1 MSTIVSVEDVS
12 REFKRYYQRTF
23 KEFLTD
29 RHAKHFNKVFMALQ
43 NISFEVKDGSTLGLL
58 GRNGSGKSTLLKI
71 ISGVLTPS
79 AGQVTRPVSTA
90 ALLEL
95 GAGFQPDMTGRE
107 NIYLNSSILGR
118 SKKDTELV
126 IDDIIDFSGISEFID
141 TPVKF
146 YSSGMYARLGFA
158 IAIHTDPEL
167 LLVDEILAVGD
178 APFQKKCLDRL
189 KQMQNEGR
197 SIILVTHDTS
207 TVENFCDV
215 AVVLDHGKLL
225 AQGDTKS
232 VVAAYQALP

>member
-1 MSTIVSVEDVS
+1 MSTIVSVESVS
-12 REFKRYYQRTF
+12 REFRKYYQKTF

-29 RHAKHFNKVFMALQ
+29 RQAKNFNKVFWALKDV
-43 NISFEVKDGSTLGLL
+43 SFEVKDGSTLGLL

-79 AGQVTRPVSTA
+79 NGQVTRPVATA

-118 SKKDTELV
+118 SKKDTETV
-126 IDDIIDFSGISEFID
+126 NDDIIDFSGISEFID

-146 YSSGMYARLGFA
+146 FSSGMYARLGFS

-167 LLVDEILAVGD
+167 LLVDEVLAVGD
-178 APFQKKCLDRL
+178 EPFQKKCLDRI
-189 KQMQNEGR
+189 QSMQKEGR
-197 SIILVTHDTS
+197 TIILVTHDTN
-207 TVENFCDV
+207 TVANFCDTAV
-215 AVVLDHGKLL
+215 ALDHGTVL
-225 AQGDTKS
+225 AKGDTTA
-232 VVAAYQALP
+232 VINAYRALP

>member
-1 MSTIVSVEDVS
+1 
-12 REFKRYYQRTF
+12 
-23 KEFLTD
+23 
-29 RHAKHFNKVFMALQ
+29 
-43 NISFEVKDGSTLGLL
+43 
-58 GRNGSGKSTLLKI
+58 LKI

-79 AGQVTRPVSTA
+79 SGQVIRPVSTA

-118 SKKDTELV
+118 SKKDTSLV
-126 IDDIIDFSGISEFID
+126 IDNIIDFSGISDFID

-178 APFQKKCLDRL
+178 APFQKKCLD
-189 KQMQNEGR
+189 KIKEMQNEGR
-197 SIILVTHDTS
+197 TIILVTHDS
-207 TVENFCDV
+207 GTVQTFCDS
-215 AVVLDHGKLL
+215 AVLLDHGKLIS
-225 AQGDTKS
+225 QGNPLK
-232 VVAAYQALP
+232 VVTTYSELP

>member
-1 MSTIVSVEDVS
+1 MSTIVSVENVS
-12 REFKRYYQRTF
+12 REFRKYYQKTF

-29 RHAKHFNKVFMALQ
+29 RHAKNFNKVFWALKDV
-43 NISFEVKDGSTLGLL
+43 SFEVKDGSTLGLL

-79 AGQVTRPVSTA
+79 NGQVTRPVATA

-118 SKKDTELV
+118 SKKDTENV

-146 YSSGMYARLGFA
+146 FSSGMYARLGFS

-167 LLVDEILAVGD
+167 LLVDEVLAVGD
-178 APFQKKCLDRL
+178 EPFQKKCLDRI
-189 KQMQNEGR
+189 QSMQKEGR
-197 SIILVTHDTS
+197 TIILVTHDTN
-207 TVENFCDV
+207 TVAQFCDTAV
-215 AVVLDHGKLL
+215 ALDHGIVL
-225 AQGDTKS
+225 AKGDTTS
-232 VVAAYQALP
+232 VINAYRALP

>member
-1 MSTIVSVEDVS
+1 MSPVVEVENVS
-12 REFKRYYQRTF
+12 RDFRKYYQQTF

-29 RHAKHFNKVFMALQ
+29 RHAKNFNKVFKALQ
-43 NISFEVKDGSTLGLL
+43 NISFEVKEGSTLGLL

-79 AGQVTRPVSTA
+79 QGQVTRPVATA

-178 APFQKKCLDRL
+178 APFQKKCLDRI
-189 KQMQNEGR
+189 KHMQSEGR

-207 TVENFCDV
+207 TVENFCDS
-215 AVVLDHGKLL
+215 AVVLDHGKLI
-225 AQGDTKS
+225 AQGETKKAI
-232 VVAAYQALP
+232 AAYQALP

>member
-1 MSTIVSVEDVS
+1 MSFCVKVDNVS
-12 REFKRYYQRTF
+12 REYRKYYQRTF

-29 RHAKHFNKVFMALQ
+29 RHAKNFNTVFWALKDV
-43 NISFEVKDGSTLGLL
+43 SFEVKEGSTLGLI

-79 AGQVTRPVSTA
+79 SGQVIRPVSTA

-118 SKKDTELV
+118 SRKDTTLV
-126 IDDIIDFSGISEFID
+126 IDEIIDFSGIRDFID

-178 APFQKKCLDRL
+178 APFQKKCLE
-189 KQMQNEGR
+189 KIKEMQNEGR
-197 SIILVTHDTS
+197 TIILVTHDS
-207 TVENFCDV
+207 NTV
-215 AVVLDHGKLL
+215 
-225 AQGDTKS
+225 Q
-232 VVAAYQALP
+232 

>member
-1 MSTIVSVEDVS
+1 MSFCVKVENVS
-12 REFKRYYQRTF
+12 REYRKYYQRTF

-29 RHAKHFNKVFMALQ
+29 RNAKNFNSVFWALKDV
-43 NISFEVKDGSTLGLL
+43 SFEVKEGSTLGLI

-79 AGQVTRPVSTA
+79 SGQVIRPVSTA

-118 SKKDTELV
+118 SRKDTSLV
-126 IDDIIDFSGISEFID
+126 IDEIIDFSGIRDFID

-178 APFQKKCLDRL
+178 APFQKKCLD
-189 KQMQNEGR
+189 KIKEMQNEGR
-197 SIILVTHDTS
+197 TIILVTHDS
-207 TVENFCDV
+207 NTVQTFCDSSV
-215 AVVLDHGKLL
+215 MLDHGKLIS
-225 AQGDTKS
+225 QGDPIEVINTYSK
-232 VVAAYQALP
+232 LP

>member
-1 MSTIVSVEDVS
+1 MTTIVKVETVS
-12 REFKRYYQRTF
+12 REFRKYYQRTF

-29 RHAKHFNKVFMALQ
+29 RHAKNFNKIFMALE

-79 AGQVTRPVSTA
+79 QGQVTRPVSTA

-126 IDDIIDFSGISEFID
+126 IDGISEFID

-178 APFQKKCLDRL
+178 APFQKKCLDRI

-207 TVENFCDV
+207 TVENFCDS

-225 AQGDTKS
+225 AQGETKS
-232 VVAAYQALP
+232 VIAAYQALP

>member
-1 MSTIVSVEDVS
+1 MSPIVKVENVS
-12 REFKRYYQRTF
+12 REFRKYYQKTF
-23 KEFLTD
+23 KEYLTD
-29 RHAKHFNKVFMALQ
+29 SHAKNFNKVFMALE
-43 NISFEVKDGSTLGLL
+43 NISFEVKYGSTVGLL

-95 GAGFQPDMTGRE
+95 GAGFQPDMTGRD

-118 SKKDTELV
+118 SRKDTELV

-167 LLVDEILAVGD
+167 LLVDETLAVGD
-178 APFQKKCLDRL
+178 APFQKKCLDRII
-189 KQMQNEGR
+189 QMQNEGR
-197 SIILVTHDTS
+197 SIILVTHDIS
-207 TVENFCDV
+207 TVENFCDS

>member
-1 MSTIVSVEDVS
+1 MSTIVSVENVS
-12 REFKRYYQRTF
+12 REFRKYYQKTF

-29 RHAKHFNKVFMALQ
+29 RHAKNFNKVFWALKDV
-43 NISFEVKDGSTLGLL
+43 SFEVKDGSTLGLL

-79 AGQVTRPVSTA
+79 NGQVTRPVATA

-118 SKKDTELV
+118 SKKDTENV

-146 YSSGMYARLGFA
+146 FSSGMYARLGFS

-167 LLVDEILAVGD
+167 LLVDEVLAVGD
-178 APFQKKCLDRL
+178 EPFQKKCLDRI
-189 KQMQNEGR
+189 QSMQKEGR
-197 SIILVTHDTS
+197 TIILVTHDTN
-207 TVENFCDV
+207 TVAHFCDTTV
-215 AVVLDHGKLL
+215 ALDHGTVL
-225 AQGDTKS
+225 AKGDTTS
-232 VVAAYQALP
+232 VINAYRALP

>member
-1 MSTIVSVEDVS
+1 MSPIVKAENVS
-12 REFKRYYQRTF
+12 REFRKYYQKTF

-29 RHAKHFNKVFMALQ
+29 SHAKNFNKVFMALE
-43 NISFEVKDGSTLGLL
+43 NISFEVKYGSTVGLL

-95 GAGFQPDMTGRE
+95 GAGFQPDMSGRD

-118 SKKDTELV
+118 SRKDTELV

-167 LLVDEILAVGD
+167 LLVDETLAVGD
-178 APFQKKCLDRL
+178 APFQKKCLDRII
-189 KQMQNEGR
+189 QMQNEGR
-197 SIILVTHDTS
+197 TIILVTHDIS
-207 TVENFCDV
+207 TVENFCDS

>member
-1 MSTIVSVEDVS
+1 MSFCVKVDNVS
-12 REFKRYYQRTF
+12 REYRKYYQRTF

-29 RHAKHFNKVFMALQ
+29 RHAKNFNTVFWALKDV
-43 NISFEVKDGSTLGLL
+43 SFEVKEGCTLGLI

-79 AGQVTRPVSTA
+79 SGQVVRPVSTA

-118 SKKDTELV
+118 SRKDTTLV
-126 IDDIIDFSGISEFID
+126 IDEIIDFSGIRDFID

-178 APFQKKCLDRL
+178 APFQKKCLE
-189 KQMQNEGR
+189 KIKEMQNEGR
-197 SIILVTHDTS
+197 TIILVTHDS
-207 TVENFCDV
+207 NTVETFCDS
-215 AVVLDHGKLL
+215 AVLLDHGKLIS
-225 AQGDTKS
+225 QGNPVE
-232 VVAAYQALP
+232 VVTTYANLP

>member
-1 MSTIVSVEDVS
+1 MSVVVEVNDIG
-12 REFKRYYQRTF
+12 REFRKYYQRTF

-29 RHAKHFNKVFMALQ
+29 RQAKGFNKIFWALRHV
-43 NISFEVKDGSTLGLL
+43 SFEVKDGSTTGLI

-79 AGQVTRPVSTA
+79 EGFVKRPIATA

-107 NIYLNSSILGR
+107 NIFLNSAILGR
-118 SKKDTELV
+118 SKKRTQQNLES
-126 IDDIIDFSGISEFID
+126 IIDFSGIEEFID

-167 LLVDEILAVGD
+167 MLVDEVLSVGD
-178 APFQKKCLDRL
+178 EPFQKKCLTRI
-189 KQMQNEGR
+189 KEMQNEGR
-197 SIILVTHDTS
+197 SIILVTHS
-207 TVENFCDV
+207 AQTVKDFCDS
-215 AVVLDHGKLL
+215 AVLLSHGELISQGKVNSVLK
-225 AQGDTKS
+225 K
-232 VVAAYQALP
+232 YEALP

>member
-1 MSTIVSVEDVS
+1 MSSILKVENVS
-12 REFKRYYQRTF
+12 RKFRKYYQRTF

-29 RHAKHFNKVFMALQ
+29 RQAKNFNQVFMALED
-43 NISFEVKDGSTLGLL
+43 ISFEVKDGSTLGLM

-79 AGQVTRPVSTA
+79 QGQVTRPVSTA

-107 NIYLNSSILGR
+107 NIYLNSAILGR

-167 LLVDEILAVGD
+167 ILVDEILAVGD
-178 APFQKKCLDRL
+178 APFQQKCLDRI

-207 TVENFCDV
+207 TVENFCNS
-215 AVVLDHGKLL
+215 AVVLDHGKLIVK
-225 AQGDTKS
+225 GEVKSCIDT
-232 VVAAYQALP
+232 YNALP

>member
-1 MSTIVSVEDVS
+1 LKDV
-12 REFKRYYQRTF
+12 
-23 KEFLTD
+23 
-29 RHAKHFNKVFMALQ
+29 
-43 NISFEVKDGSTLGLL
+43 SFEVKEGSTLGLI

-79 AGQVTRPVSTA
+79 AGQVIRPVSTA

-118 SKKDTELV
+118 SRKDTSLV
-126 IDDIIDFSGISEFID
+126 IDEIIDFSGIRDFID

-178 APFQKKCLDRL
+178 APFQKKCLD
-189 KQMQNEGR
+189 KIKEMQNEGR
-197 SIILVTHDTS
+197 TIILVTHDS
-207 TVENFCDV
+207 GTVQTFCDS
-215 AVVLDHGKLL
+215 AVLLDHGKLIS
-225 AQGDTKS
+225 QGNPLK
-232 VVAAYQALP
+232 VVTTYSELP

>member
-1 MSTIVSVEDVS
+1 MSVAVEVNDIG
-12 REFKRYYQRTF
+12 REFRKYYQRTF

-29 RHAKHFNKVFMALQ
+29 RHAKGFNKIFWALR
-43 NISFEVKDGSTLGLL
+43 NISFEVKDGSTTGLI

-79 AGQVTRPVSTA
+79 EGFVKRPIATA

-107 NIYLNSSILGR
+107 NIFLNSAILGR
-118 SKKDTELV
+118 SKKRTQQNLES
-126 IDDIIDFSGISEFID
+126 IIDFSGIEEFID

-167 LLVDEILAVGD
+167 MLVDEVLSVGD
-178 APFQKKCLDRL
+178 EPFQKKCLTRI
-189 KQMQNEGR
+189 KEMQNEGR
-197 SIILVTHDTS
+197 SIILVTHS
-207 TVENFCDV
+207 AQTVKDFCDS
-215 AVVLDHGKLL
+215 AVLLSHGELISQGKVNSVLK
-225 AQGDTKS
+225 K
-232 VVAAYQALP
+232 YEALP

>member
-1 MSTIVSVEDVS
+1 MSTVVKVENVS
-12 REFKRYYQRTF
+12 REFRKYYQSTF

-29 RHAKHFNKVFMALQ
+29 RHAKNFNKVFMALE

-79 AGQVTRPVSTA
+79 NGQVTRPVATA

-118 SKKDTELV
+118 SKKDTENV

-146 YSSGMYARLGFA
+146 FSSGMYARLGFS

-167 LLVDEILAVGD
+167 LLVDEVLAVGD
-178 APFQKKCLDRL
+178 EPFQKKCLDRI
-189 KQMQNEGR
+189 QSMQKEGR
-197 SIILVTHDTS
+197 TIILVTHDTN
-207 TVENFCDV
+207 TVAQFCDTAV
-215 AVVLDHGKLL
+215 ALDHGTVL
-225 AQGDTKS
+225 AKGDTTS
-232 VVAAYQALP
+232 VINAYRALP

>member
-1 MSTIVSVEDVS
+1 MSTIVSVENVS
-12 REFKRYYQRTF
+12 REFRKYYQKTF

-29 RHAKHFNKVFMALQ
+29 RHAKNFNKVFWALKDV
-43 NISFEVKDGSTLGLL
+43 SFEVKDGSTLGLL

-79 AGQVTRPVSTA
+79 NGQVTRPVATA

-118 SKKDTELV
+118 SKKDTEKV

-146 YSSGMYARLGFA
+146 FSSGMYSRLGFS

-167 LLVDEILAVGD
+167 LLVDEVLAVGD
-178 APFQKKCLDRL
+178 EPFQKKCLDRI
-189 KQMQNEGR
+189 QSMQKEGR
-197 SIILVTHDTS
+197 TIILVTHDTN
-207 TVENFCDV
+207 TVANF
-215 AVVLDHGKLL
+215 
-225 AQGDTKS
+225 
-232 VVAAYQALP
+232 

>member
-1 MSTIVSVEDVS
+1 MSTIVSVENVS
-12 REFKRYYQRTF
+12 REFRKYYQKTF

-29 RHAKHFNKVFMALQ
+29 RHAKNFNKVFWALKDV
-43 NISFEVKDGSTLGLL
+43 SFEVKDGSTLGLL

-79 AGQVTRPVSTA
+79 NGQVTRPVATA

-118 SKKDTELV
+118 SKKDTENV

-146 YSSGMYARLGFA
+146 FSSGMYARLGFS

-167 LLVDEILAVGD
+167 LLVDEVLAVGD
-178 APFQKKCLDRL
+178 EPFQKKCLDRI
-189 KQMQNEGR
+189 QSMQKEGR
-197 SIILVTHDTS
+197 TIILVTHDTN
-207 TVENFCDV
+207 TVAQFCDTAV
-215 AVVLDHGKLL
+215 ALDHGIVL
-225 AQGDTKS
+225 AKGDTVS
-232 VVAAYQALP
+232 VINAYRALP

>member
-1 MSTIVSVEDVS
+1 MSTIVKVENVS
-12 REFKRYYQRTF
+12 REFRKYYQRTF

-29 RHAKHFNKVFMALQ
+29 RHAKNFNKVFMALE

-79 AGQVTRPVSTA
+79 QGQVTRPVSTA

-107 NIYLNSSILGR
+107 NIFLNSSILGR
-118 SKKDTELV
+118 TKKETEMV
-126 IDDIIDFSGISEFID
+126 IDEIIDFSGIPEFIN

-146 YSSGMYARLGFA
+146 YSSGMNARLGFA

-178 APFQKKCLDRL
+178 APFQKKCLERI
-189 KQMQNEGR
+189 KQMQDEGR

-207 TVENFCDV
+207 TVENLCDA

>member
-1 MSTIVSVEDVS
+1 MSTIVSVENVT
-12 REFKRYYQRTF
+12 REFRKYYQRTF

-29 RHAKHFNKVFMALQ
+29 RHAKNFNKVFTALE
-43 NISFEVKDGSTLGLL
+43 NISFQVKDGSTLGLL

-79 AGQVTRPVSTA
+79 SGQVTRPVSTA

-118 SKKDTELV
+118 AKKETELV
-126 IDDIIDFSGISEFID
+126 LDDIIEFSGIAEFID

-178 APFQKKCLDRL
+178 APFQKKCLDRI
-189 KQMQNEGR
+189 KEMQNEGR
-197 SIILVTHDTS
+197 SIILVTHDIG
-207 TVENFCDV
+207 TVQNFCDT
-215 AVVLDHGKLL
+215 AVVLDKGKLL
-225 AQGDTKS
+225 AQGETK
-232 VVAAYQALP
+232 VVIEAYNALP

>member
-1 MSTIVSVEDVS
+1 MSFCVKVDNVS
-12 REFKRYYQRTF
+12 REYRKYYQRTF

-29 RHAKHFNKVFMALQ
+29 RHAKNFNTVFWALKDV
-43 NISFEVKDGSTLGLL
+43 SFEVKEGSTLGLI

-79 AGQVTRPVSTA
+79 TGQVIRPVSTA

-118 SKKDTELV
+118 SRKDTSLV
-126 IDDIIDFSGISEFID
+126 IDEIIDFSGIRDFID

-178 APFQKKCLDRL
+178 APFQKKCLD
-189 KQMQNEGR
+189 KIKEMQNEGR
-197 SIILVTHDTS
+197 TIILVTHDS
-207 TVENFCDV
+207 NTVQTFCDS
-215 AVVLDHGKLL
+215 AVLLDHGKLIS
-225 AQGDTKS
+225 QGNPLE
-232 VVAAYQALP
+232 VVTIYANLP

>member
-1 MSTIVSVEDVS
+1 MSTIVSVENVS
-12 REFKRYYQRTF
+12 REFRKYYQKTF

-29 RHAKHFNKVFMALQ
+29 RHAKNFNKVFWAL
-43 NISFEVKDGSTLGLL
+43 NDVSFEVKDGSTLGLL

-79 AGQVTRPVSTA
+79 KGLVTRPVATA

-118 SKKDTELV
+118 SKKDTENV

-146 YSSGMYARLGFA
+146 FSSGMYARLGFS

-167 LLVDEILAVGD
+167 LLVDEVLAVGD
-178 APFQKKCLDRL
+178 EPFQKKCLDRI
-189 KQMQNEGR
+189 QSMQKEGR
-197 SIILVTHDTS
+197 TIILVTHDTN
-207 TVENFCDV
+207 TVAQFCDTAV
-215 AVVLDHGKLL
+215 ALDHGTVL
-225 AQGDTKS
+225 AKGDTTS
-232 VVAAYQALP
+232 VINAYRALP

>member
-1 MSTIVSVEDVS
+1 MSTIVSVENVS
-12 REFKRYYQRTF
+12 REFRKYYQKTF

-29 RHAKHFNKVFMALQ
+29 RHAKNFNKVFWALKDV
-43 NISFEVKDGSTLGLL
+43 SFEVKDGSTLGLL

-79 AGQVTRPVSTA
+79 NGQVTRPVATA

-118 SKKDTELV
+118 SKKDTENV

-146 YSSGMYARLGFA
+146 FSSGMYARLGFS

-167 LLVDEILAVGD
+167 LLVDEVLAVGD
-178 APFQKKCLDRL
+178 EPFQKKCLDRI
-189 KQMQNEGR
+189 QSMQKEGR
-197 SIILVTHDTS
+197 TIILVTHDTN
-207 TVENFCDV
+207 TVAQFCDTAV
-215 AVVLDHGKLL
+215 ALDHGTVL
-225 AQGDTKS
+225 AKGDTTS
-232 VVAAYQALP
+232 VIKAYRALP

>member
-1 MSTIVSVEDVS
+1 MSTIVSVENVS
-12 REFKRYYQRTF
+12 REFRKYYQKTF

-29 RHAKHFNKVFMALQ
+29 RHAKNFNKVFWALKDV
-43 NISFEVKDGSTLGLL
+43 SFEVKDGSTLGLL

-79 AGQVTRPVSTA
+79 NGQVTRPVATA

-118 SKKDTELV
+118 SKKDTENV

-146 YSSGMYARLGFA
+146 FSSGMYARLGFS

-167 LLVDEILAVGD
+167 LLVDEVLAVGD
-178 APFQKKCLDRL
+178 EPFQKKCLDRI
-189 KQMQNEGR
+189 QSMQKEGR
-197 SIILVTHDTS
+197 TIILVTHDTN
-207 TVENFCDV
+207 TVTHFCDTAV
-215 AVVLDHGKLL
+215 ALDHGTVL
-225 AQGDTKS
+225 AKGDTTS
-232 VVAAYQALP
+232 VINAYRALP

>member
-1 MSTIVSVEDVS
+1 MSTVVEINNVG
-12 REFKRYYQRTF
+12 REFRKYYQSTF

-29 RHAKHFNKVFMALQ
+29 RHAKKFNKVFWALR
-43 NISFEVKDGSTLGLL
+43 NISFKVESGSTVGLI

-79 AGQVTRPVSTA
+79 EGFVTRPVATA

-107 NIYLNSSILGR
+107 NIFLNSAILGR
-118 SKKDTELV
+118 TKKQTQSQLDS
-126 IDDIIDFSGISEFID
+126 IIDFSGIEEFID

-167 LLVDEILAVGD
+167 LLVDEVLAVGD
-178 APFQKKCLDRL
+178 EPFQSKCFSKI
-189 KQMQNEGR
+189 KQMQSEGC
-197 SIILVTHDTS
+197 SIVLVTHSAQNVRD
-207 TVENFCDV
+207 FCDS
-215 AVVLDHGKLL
+215 AVLLDHGTLHSIGNVDEVLENYQKL
-225 AQGDTKS
+225 
-232 VVAAYQALP
+232 P

>member
-1 MSTIVSVEDVS
+1 MSFCVKVDNVS
-12 REFKRYYQRTF
+12 REYRKYFQRTF

-29 RHAKHFNKVFMALQ
+29 RHAKNFNTVFWALKDV
-43 NISFEVKDGSTLGLL
+43 SFEVKEGSTLGLI

-79 AGQVTRPVSTA
+79 SGQVIRPVSTA

-118 SKKDTELV
+118 SRKDTSLV
-126 IDDIIDFSGISEFID
+126 IDEIIDFSGIRDFID

-178 APFQKKCLDRL
+178 APFQKKCLE
-189 KQMQNEGR
+189 KIKEMQNEGR
-197 SIILVTHDTS
+197 TIILVTHDS
-207 TVENFCDV
+207 NTVQTFCDS
-215 AVVLDHGKLL
+215 AVLLDHGKLIS
-225 AQGDTKS
+225 QGNPVE
-232 VVAAYQALP
+232 VVTTYSNLP

>member
-1 MSTIVSVEDVS
+1 MSTIVSVENVS
-12 REFKRYYQRTF
+12 REFRKYYQKTF

-29 RHAKHFNKVFMALQ
+29 RHAKNFNKVFWALKDV
-43 NISFEVKDGSTLGLL
+43 SFEVKDGSTLGLL

-79 AGQVTRPVSTA
+79 NGQVTRPVATA

-118 SKKDTELV
+118 SKKDTENV
-126 IDDIIDFSGISEFID
+126 IDNIIDFSGISEFID

-146 YSSGMYARLGFA
+146 FSSGMYARLGFS

-167 LLVDEILAVGD
+167 LLVDEVLAVGD
-178 APFQKKCLDRL
+178 EPFQKKCLDRI
-189 KQMQNEGR
+189 QSMQKEGR
-197 SIILVTHDTS
+197 TIILVTHDTN
-207 TVENFCDV
+207 TVAQFCDTAV
-215 AVVLDHGKLL
+215 ALDHGTVL
-225 AQGDTKS
+225 AKGDTTS
-232 VVAAYQALP
+232 VINAYRALP

>member
-1 MSTIVSVEDVS
+1 MSPIVKVENVS
-12 REFKRYYQRTF
+12 REFRKYYQKTF
-23 KEFLTD
+23 KEYLTD
-29 RHAKHFNKVFMALQ
+29 SHAKNFNKVFMALE
-43 NISFEVKDGSTLGLL
+43 NISFEVKYGSTVGLL

-95 GAGFQPDMTGRE
+95 GAGFQPDMTGRD

-118 SKKDTELV
+118 SRKDTELV
-126 IDDIIDFSGISEFID
+126 IDDIIEFSGISEFID

-167 LLVDEILAVGD
+167 LLVDETLAVGD
-178 APFQKKCLDRL
+178 APFQKKCLDRII
-189 KQMQNEGR
+189 QMQNEGR
-197 SIILVTHDTS
+197 SIILVTHDIS
-207 TVENFCDV
+207 TVENFCDS

>member
-1 MSTIVSVEDVS
+1 MSTIVSVENVS
-12 REFKRYYQRTF
+12 REFRKYYQKTF

-29 RHAKHFNKVFMALQ
+29 RHAKNFNKVFWALKDV
-43 NISFEVKDGSTLGLL
+43 SFEVKDGSTLGLL

-79 AGQVTRPVSTA
+79 NGQVTRPAATA

-118 SKKDTELV
+118 SKKDTENV

-146 YSSGMYARLGFA
+146 FSSGMYARLGFS

-167 LLVDEILAVGD
+167 LLVDEVLAVGD
-178 APFQKKCLDRL
+178 EPFQKKCLDRI
-189 KQMQNEGR
+189 QSMQKEGR
-197 SIILVTHDTS
+197 TIILVTHDTN
-207 TVENFCDV
+207 TVAQFCDTAV
-215 AVVLDHGKLL
+215 ALDHGTVL
-225 AQGDTKS
+225 AKGDTTS
-232 VVAAYQALP
+232 VIKAYRALP

>member
-1 MSTIVSVEDVS
+1 MSTIVSVENVS
-12 REFKRYYQRTF
+12 REFRKYYQKTF

-29 RHAKHFNKVFMALQ
+29 RHAKNFNKVFWALKDV
-43 NISFEVKDGSTLGLL
+43 SFEVKDGSTLGLL

-79 AGQVTRPVSTA
+79 NGQVTRPVATA

-118 SKKDTELV
+118 SKKDTEKV

-146 YSSGMYARLGFA
+146 FSSGMYARLGFS

-167 LLVDEILAVGD
+167 LLVDEVLAVGD
-178 APFQKKCLDRL
+178 EPFQKKCLDRI
-189 KQMQNEGR
+189 QSMQKEGR
-197 SIILVTHDTS
+197 TIILVTHDTN
-207 TVENFCDV
+207 TVAQFCDTAV
-215 AVVLDHGKLL
+215 ALDHGTVL
-225 AQGDTKS
+225 AKGDTVS
-232 VVAAYQALP
+232 VINAYRTLP

>member
-1 MSTIVSVEDVS
+1 MSFCVKVDNVS
-12 REFKRYYQRTF
+12 REYRKYYQRTF

-29 RHAKHFNKVFMALQ
+29 RHAKNFNTVFWALKDV
-43 NISFEVKDGSTLGLL
+43 SFEVKEGSTLGLI

-79 AGQVTRPVSTA
+79 TGQVIRPVSTA

-95 GAGFQPDMTGRE
+95 GAGFQPDMTRRE

-118 SKKDTELV
+118 SRKDTSLV
-126 IDDIIDFSGISEFID
+126 IDEIIDFSGIRDFID

-178 APFQKKCLDRL
+178 APFQKKCLDRI

-197 SIILVTHDTS
+197 SIILVTHDTN
-207 TVENFCDV
+207 TVENFCDA

-225 AQGDTKS
+225 AQGETKS
-232 VVAAYQALP
+232 VIAAYQALP